1 MMAYM
6 MAHTRVEVMLLGVSV
21 MFLGGIML
29 SGKFKGRGAILLVAG
44 VCIGIG
50 GYLAR
55 DMPNGSPVMVAL
67 GFLGI
72 AAVILMFVLDNKKNA
87 AAKKEAAQKQAAEVI
102 EATMLDRFFVE
113 CVLSEA
119 DDFQSPR
126 TNKGR
131 SFWLTNTT

>member
-6 MAHTRVEVMLLGVSV
+6 MASTAVEHMLLGVGV
-21 MFLGGIML
+21 MLVGGIML
-29 SGKFKGRGAILLVAG
+29 FHGSNGKRKGWGAILLVAG

-72 AAVILMFVLDNKKNA
+72 AAVILMIVLDNKKMLRRRRRKLLRN
-87 AAKKEAAQKQAAEVI
+87 KQK
-102 EATMLDRFFVE
+102 LLKLP
-113 CVLSEA
+113 C
-119 DDFQSPR
+119 
-126 TNKGR
+126 
-131 SFWLTNTT
+131 

>member
-6 MAHTRVEVMLLGVSV
+6 MAYIGVDVMLFGVSV
-21 MFLGGIML
+21 MLLGGIML
-29 SGKFKGRGAILLVAG
+29 FGKFKGRGAILLVAG

-72 AAVILMFVLDNKKNA
+72 AAVILMFVLDNKKMLRRRRKLLRN
-87 AAKKEAAQKQAAEVI
+87 KQQK
-102 EATMLDRFFVE
+102 LLKLP
-113 CVLSEA
+113 C
-119 DDFQSPR
+119 
-126 TNKGR
+126 
-131 SFWLTNTT
+131 